1 MYVCICNQVTD
12 REIRAAA
19 FAGAKRLRDIRR
31 DLGVATG
38 CGKCAA
44 TAQCVLLE
52 AVAECS
58 DSSAALQ
65 PA

>member
-12 REIRAAA
+12 REIRDAV
-19 FAGAKRLRDIRR
+19 FAGATHLRDIQR

-38 CGKCAA
+38 CGKCAV
-44 TAQCVLLE
+44 TAKCVLRE
-52 AVAECS
+52 AVAERFDCTQM
-58 DSSAALQ
+58 LQ

>member
-12 REIRAAA
+12 REIRDAV
-19 FAGAKRLRDIRR
+19 FAGATRLRDIQR

-38 CGKCAA
+38 CGKCAR
-44 TAQCVLLE
+44 TAKCVLRE
-52 AVAECS
+52 AVADRF
-58 DSSAALQ
+58 DSTQMLQ

>member
-12 REIRAAA
+12 RDIREAA
-19 FAGAKRLRDIRR
+19 FAGATRLRDIQR

-44 TAQCVLLE
+44 TAKCVLRE

-58 DSSAALQ
+58 DSSGALQ